1 MRKLLIWFLLF
12 SFPLWGTNT
21 QEVSQNLVNEG
32 LKNLKQTLE
41 AQEKMLEEEI
51 KNKERL
57 KKEAIRLIKS
67 LSGKNFITFKKGN
80 DIYIIT
86 FDNKTH
92 NLAVLKENNPYLEQK
107 LKPIKLK
114 PARLG
119 SDAPKGIKVVAAIL
133 GITSIKVFG
142 LPFEFWRKNK
152 TLYWRIRRQPLEVSY
167 RKFLSP
173 IATDFYMIKPPLP
186 LQV

>member
-21 QEVSQNLVNEG
+21 QEVSQNQVNEG
-32 LKNLKQTLE
+32 LKSLKQTLE

-57 KKEAIRLIKS
+57 KEEAIRLIKS

-107 LKPIKLK
+107 LKPIKLE

-119 SDAPKGIKVVAAIL
+119 SDAPKGIKAVAAIL
-133 GITSIKVFG
+133 GWTIYFVATVIFVGQTAFAFKERRLFLAFFSLLVSI
-142 LPFEFWRKNK
+142 
-152 TLYWRIRRQPLEVSY
+152 
-167 RKFLSP
+167 FLLALMVAELVG
-173 IATDFYMIKPPLP
+173 IG
-186 LQV
+186 V